1 MELRCAGNKWRVT
14 NCSIGMKNNMTKKP
28 LNKDLLVGIDIGT
41 SKVVTLVGEI
51 TAENKL
57 NIIGFGSHPS
67 QGLKRGV
74 VVNIEST
81 VQSIQRSVED
91 AERMAGCEIFS
102 AYTGIAGSH
111 IRSINSH
118 GIVAIR
124 DREVSM
130 NDVDRVIDAAKAIAI
145 PADQKILHVLPQE
158 FMIDS
163 QDSIREPVGMS
174 GVRLEAKVH
183 IVTGAVSAAQNIIK
197 CMKRCGLATSDIVLE
212 QFASSQSIL
221 TEDEKELG
229 VCMIDIGGGTS
240 DIAIFTDGAIRYTAV
255 IPIAGDQV
263 TNDVAIALRTPTR
276 NAEEI
281 KIKYGCAL
289 QDLVDPNQN
298 IEIPVIGDRASRRLP
313 GRALAEVIEA
323 RYEELFM
330 LALNEIRRSGLEHYI
345 SAGIVLTGGASKVTG
360 AQELAERV
368 FKIPVRIGKPECVTG
383 MPDIIHNPIYA
394 TSVGLLVYGQKQRVN
409 QREVVINQPN
419 MTGLWSRMKSWFQGN
434 F

>member
-1 MELRCAGNKWRVT
+1 MA
-14 NCSIGMKNNMTKKP
+14 KKP
-28 LNKDLLVGIDIGT
+28 TKDLLVGIDIGT
-41 SKVVTLVGEI
+41 SKVVTLVGEVTSSGSI
-51 TAENKL
+51 NV
-57 NIIGFGSHPS
+57 IGMGSHPS

-91 AERMAGCEIFS
+91 AELMVGCEIYS

-124 DREVSM
+124 DHEVSQA
-130 NDVDRVIDAAKAIAI
+130 DVERVLDAAKAIAI

-158 FMIDS
+158 FIIDS

-183 IVTGAVSAAQNIIK
+183 IVTGAVSAAQNIVK
-197 CMKRCGLATSDIVLE
+197 CMKRCGLTTSDIVLE

-221 TEDEKELG
+221 SEDEKELG

-240 DIAIFTDGAIRYTAV
+240 DIAIFTDGAIRHTAV

-263 TNDVAIALRTPTR
+263 TNDIAIALRTPMR

-289 QDLVDPNQN
+289 QDLVDANQ
-298 IEIPVIGDRASRRLP
+298 IIDIPTMGDRVGRRVPARGLS
-313 GRALAEVIEA
+313 EVVEA
-323 RYEELFM
+323 RYEELLM
-330 LALNEIRRSGLEHYI
+330 LALSELKRSGLEEVI
-345 SAGIVLTGGASKVTG
+345 TAGIVLTGGASKIAG

-368 FKIPVRIGKPECVTG
+368 FKMPVRIGKPHHVSG
-383 MPDIIHNPIYA
+383 LSDIINNPIYA
-394 TSVGLLVYGQKQRVN
+394 TSVGLLVYGLRQRQN
-409 QREVVINQPN
+409 QREVALSEPN
-419 MTGLWSRMKSWFQGN
+419 MKSLWSRMKNWFQGN